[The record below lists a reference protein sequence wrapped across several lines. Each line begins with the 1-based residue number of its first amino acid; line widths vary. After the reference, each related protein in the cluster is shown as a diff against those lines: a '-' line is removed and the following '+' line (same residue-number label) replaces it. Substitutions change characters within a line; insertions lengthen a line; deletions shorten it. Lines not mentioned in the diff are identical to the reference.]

1 MSSMTEPVRGVTGG
15 VDTHA
20 QVHVAAVV
28 DSTTGQVAG
37 SASFAATAAGYGELI
52 AWMGDHGAVEVVGVE
67 GTGSYGVGLVRA
79 LRAADVA
86 VVEVDRPDR
95 KTRRLRGKSDP
106 VDAEAAAR
114 AALAG
119 TATGTPKTRDG
130 AVEAIRVL
138 EVVYASAVADTTRA
152 SNQFT
157 ALVLTAPEAVRA
169 QLDGLGLR
177 HQLERAR
184 RFADRAD
191 QDPLARQVRY
201 ALREL
206 ARRLAAL
213 HAQQADLD
221 QRLRPLVA
229 AAAPALIGLGG
240 VGVHTAAALLATAG
254 DNPHRLRSEAAFAHL
269 CASAPV
275 PASSGKTTR
284 HRLNRGGDRDANHAL
299 WRIAVVRMSYEPR
312 TRAYVARR
320 TAQGKS
326 KREIIRCL
334 KRYIAREVYRAITN
348 PPDDL
353 PTGADLRRLRTHAG
367 LSLTTV
373 ANTINTTPTRL
384 SCIERDLAFDT
395 ALVRRAYRF
404 ITAHQPTEHVT

>member
-1 MSSMTEPVRGVTGG
+1 MSSMTEPACGVTGG

-20 QVHVAAVV
+20 QVHVAAVI
-28 DSTTGQVAG
+28 DSATGQVAATG
-37 SASFAATAAGYGELI
+37 SFDNTAAGYVQLLE
-52 AWMGDHGAVEVVGVE
+52 WMCSHGVVDKVGVE
-67 GTGSYGVGLVRA
+67 GTGTYGAGLSRH
-79 LRAADVA
+79 LRDHGVE

-114 AALAG
+114 AVLAG
-119 TATGTPKTRDG
+119 VATGTPKTRAG
-130 AVEAIRVL
+130 VVEAMRVL
-138 EVVYASAVADTTRA
+138 EVLYESADRDRTRA
-152 SNQFT
+152 LNQFRS
-157 ALVLTAPEAVRA
+157 LLLTAPDDLREPLQGLSVAQ
-169 QLDGLGLR
+169 QLD
-177 HQLERAR
+177 RAR
-184 RFADRAD
+184 RFQDRT
-191 QDPLARQVRY
+191 QPDPVLSHTRY
-201 ALREL
+201 VLREL
-206 ARRLAAL
+206 ARRIATIE
-213 HAQQADLD
+213 AQQAELEA
-221 QRLRPLVA
+221 RLRPLVA
-229 AAAPALIGLGG
+229 DHAPALVGLPGA
-240 VGVHTAAALLATAG
+240 GVHTAAALLITAG
-254 DNPHRLRSEAAFAHL
+254 DNPRRMRSEAAFANL
-269 CASAPV
+269 CATAPI

-299 WRIAVVRMSYEPR
+299 WRIALVRMAYEPR

-367 LSLTTV
+367 LTLTAV
-373 ANTINTTPTRL
+373 ANTIDTTPTRL

-395 ALVRRAYRF
+395 ALARRAHRF
-404 ITAHQPTEHVT
+404 ITTHQPAEQAT